1 MADTTSHNRMR
12 DFQTKAS
19 LRWDS
24 VRPYAT
30 ALVIGLIA
38 GPILTMALGLQVLE
52 STADKRSDQAAVAIQ
67 AQICAAQARTAEPMA
82 ADLNWQSRAELA
94 ERWAVMP
101 GSSQAAPGVA
111 SACSNI
117 LAARA

>member
-1 MADTTSHNRMR
+1 MADTTHPNRMK
-12 DFQTKAS
+12 DFGTKAS
-19 LRWDS
+19 LSWDR
-24 VRPYAT
+24 VRPYGT

-38 GPILTMALGLQVLE
+38 GPILTAVLGLQVLE
-52 STADKRSDQAAVAIQ
+52 STADKRSNQAATAVQ

-82 ADLNWQSRAELA
+82 ADLNWQARSELA

-101 GSSQAAPGVA
+101 GSTQAAPGVA